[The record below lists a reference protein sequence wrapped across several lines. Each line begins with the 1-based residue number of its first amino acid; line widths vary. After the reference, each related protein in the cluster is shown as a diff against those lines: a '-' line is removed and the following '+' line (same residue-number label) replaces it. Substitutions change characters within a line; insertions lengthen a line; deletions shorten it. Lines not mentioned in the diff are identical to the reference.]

1 MIFDLNHNLGFPFE
15 IIMSTPGPLST
26 TPLEHIFRSLDWLGL
41 DLDHTLIRYDNA
53 ELLPLI
59 YTTLG
64 SLLVKF
70 GGLPPNDDLPSYDRR
85 FCSRGLIFDA
95 LTGDVLRLNSS
106 GKVCAARHGYSSDG
120 VLSEN
125 DIQQVYENGL
135 WDGHKDLMESWRPKD
150 AFMMATHFDSPAI
163 QLCALMV
170 DYADRQWQEQEQD
183 QGQEQEQ
190 EQDQGKEQEQEQ
202 EQEHSRYSS
211 ILPILFKAFDAN
223 FSPPHFSDN
232 TSQYFNAIKKDP
244 HRYVLPRSRLL
255 PSFQRLRDVHGTRVM
270 IITNSAADYAKLLL
284 STAFKDDDDWSN
296 YFDLIVYDAKKKN
309 GFFGNVNEFVPV
321 SDNGNSGNGEGA
333 QQPEGKEFCGGN
345 IVELHSRF
353 LGGSNVKVA
362 YAGDDVWVREID
374 IFVLATVKLFVTVN
388 LT

>member
-1 MIFDLNHNLGFPFE
+1 
-15 IIMSTPGPLST
+15 MSTLTPLAT
-26 TPLEHIFRSLDWLGL
+26 TPMEHIFRSLDWLGL

-59 YTTLG
+59 FTTLG

-95 LTGDVLRLNSS
+95 LTGDVLRLNSK

-170 DYADRQWQEQEQD
+170 DYADRQWE
-183 QGQEQEQ
+183 
-190 EQDQGKEQEQEQ
+190 EQEQ

-232 TSQYFNAIKKDP
+232 TSEYFNAIKKDP

-284 STAFKDDDDWSN
+284 RTAFKETDDWSN
-296 YFDLIVYDAKKKN
+296 YFDLIVYDAKKKK
-309 GFFGNVNEFVPV
+309 GFFGKENKFVPEGGN
-321 SDNGNSGNGEGA
+321 DNSGDGKGA
-333 QQPEGKEFCGGN
+333 QPPEGKEFCGGN
-345 IVELHSRF
+345 VAELHSRF
-353 LGGSNVKVA
+353 LGGSNVKVG
-362 YAGDDVWVREID
+362 YAGDDVWVSE
-374 IFVLATVKLFVTVN
+374 LKSLFS
-388 LT
+388 LP